1 MDHTAKKLFIVDS
14 GLAFNS
20 PFPLLLRP
28 QRAVDIYLSFDFSQR
43 KNDDERDIKELFRE
57 LLLAE
62 KWANQNKVQFPPIE
76 VLVRVFLYKQ
86 RFTRPSGRTPIFIAL
101 QLCYFAFFSDA
112 SLSVLRYLLPIV
124 H

>member
-1 MDHTAKKLFIVDS
+1 MDFGASCRYKPLDNKAKKLFIVDS

-43 KNDDERDIKELFRE
+43 PTDASQPFKE

-62 KWANQNKVQFPPIE
+62 KWATQNKVPFPPIQ
-76 VLVRVFLYKQ
+76 KQ
-86 RFTRPSGRTPIFIAL
+86 VGDDLRGGVEMG
-101 QLCYFAFFSDA
+101 AF
-112 SLSVLRYLLPIV
+112 SLMLIGELWV
-124 H
+124 

>member
-86 RFTRPSGRTPIFIAL
+86 RFTRQGGRTPIFIIL